1 MHDVHVAIIGAGF
14 TGIGAAIRLH
24 QHGITDVVL
33 LERADTPGGTW
44 RDNHY
49 PGCACDVPSRL
60 YSFSFAQNPGWSR
73 KYSGQAEIQRYLCG
87 VADTYGITPRMR
99 FGHAMHSARWND
111 RTQRWHIDTSG
122 GTYSAR
128 VLLLA
133 TGALSDP
140 AWPAIPG
147 RDEFAG
153 PAFHSAQ
160 WRHDVSLA
168 GKRVAVIGT
177 GASAIQFVPAI
188 QPQVGALTVFQ
199 RTPPWIVPR
208 HDRAVSAFA
217 RFLFRAVPGLQSFV
231 RGVSYVA
238 HELTFLPFRYR
249 RIRQV
254 TRHLALRHLA
264 AQVADPVLRAR
275 LTPTYDM
282 GCKRVLVS
290 DDFYPA
296 LTKPNVRLET
306 SAIEGIVPNGVRT
319 QDGTVHEADVLIFGT
334 GFRPTDPPL
343 APFVTGRDGNTLA
356 DAWRH
361 TLSAYASTT
370 IHGFPNLFV
379 IPGPNAGLGHS
390 SMIYM
395 IESQIAHLVAALDHM
410 ARRAIGALEPT
421 RDAQHAWTRE
431 VDARMQ
437 HMVWVEGGCAS
448 WYLDRGGRNSTL
460 WPGFT
465 FAFRRA
471 VTHFR
476 PEHYHGVPVT
486 SAATSPIVS

>member
-1 MHDVHVAIIGAGF
+1 MRDVHVAIIGAGF
-14 TGIGAAIRLH
+14 TGIGAAIRLK
-24 QHGITDVVL
+24 QQGITDVVL
-33 LERADTPGGTW
+33 LERADAPGGTW
-44 RDNHY
+44 RDNTY

-60 YSFSFAQNPGWSR
+60 YSFSFAQNPAWSR
-73 KYSGQAEIQRYLCG
+73 KYSGQAEIQRYLCR
-87 VADTYGITPRMR
+87 VADEHGITPHMR
-99 FGHAMHSARWND
+99 FGHALQSARWD
-111 RTQRWHIDTSG
+111 DATQRWHIDTAG
-122 GTYSAR
+122 GAFAAR
-128 VLLLA
+128 ALLLA

-147 RDEFAG
+147 RDDFAG

-160 WRHDVSLA
+160 WRHDVPLA

-188 QPQVGALTVFQ
+188 QPQVGALTLFQ

-208 HDRAVSAFA
+208 RDRAVPALAQS
-217 RFLFRAVPGLQSFV
+217 LFRAVPGVQSFV
-231 RGVSYVA
+231 RALSYLA
-238 HELTFLPFRYR
+238 HEITFLPFQHR

-254 TRHLALRHLA
+254 TRHVALRHLA

-275 LTPTYDM
+275 LTPSYDM

-306 SAIEGIVPNGVRT
+306 TAIERIVPTGVRT

-343 APFVTGRDGNTLA
+343 APYVTGRDGRTLA
-356 DAWRH
+356 DCWRPIF
-361 TLSAYASTT
+361 TAYASTT
-370 IHGFPNLFV
+370 VHGFPNLFV

-395 IESQIAHLVAALDHM
+395 IESQITHMLAALDHM
-410 ARRAIGALEPT
+410 QRGAVGALEPT
-421 RDAQHAWTRE
+421 LAAQEAWTRD
-431 VDARMQ
+431 VDARMR

-448 WYLDRGGRNSTL
+448 WYLDRSGRNSTL

-471 VTHFR
+471 VAHFR
-476 PEHYHGVPVT
+476 PEHYHGIPAV
-486 SAATSPIVS
+486 SAIV

>member
-1 MHDVHVAIIGAGF
+1 MLDVHVAIIGAGF
-14 TGIGAAIRLH
+14 TGIGAAIRL
-24 QHGITDVVL
+24 QQRGITDVVL
-33 LERADTPGGTW
+33 LERAEALGGTW

-87 VADTYGITPRMR
+87 VADAHGITPRMR
-99 FGHAMHSARWND
+99 FGHALQSARWDD
-111 RTQRWHIDTSG
+111 RIQRWLIVTAAG
-122 GTYSAR
+122 AFRAR
-128 VLLLA
+128 VLVMA

-147 RDEFAG
+147 RDDFAG

-160 WRHDVSLA
+160 WQHDVALA

-208 HDRAVSAFA
+208 HDRAVPALAQS
-217 RFLFRAVPGLQSFV
+217 LFRAVPGLQSFV
-231 RGVSYVA
+231 RGLSYLA
-238 HELTFLPFRYR
+238 HEITFLPFRHR

-275 LTPTYDM
+275 LTPSYDM

-306 SAIEGIVPNGVRT
+306 NVIERIVPSGVRT

-343 APFVTGRDGNTLA
+343 APYITGRDGRTLA
-356 DAWRH
+356 DAWRE
-361 TLSAYASTT
+361 TFTAYASTT
-370 IHGFPNLFV
+370 VHGFPNLFV

-395 IESQIAHLVAALDHM
+395 IESQIAHLTAALDQMQRH
-410 ARRAIGALEPT
+410 ALGALEPT
-421 RDAQHAWTRE
+421 RAAQEAWTRE
-431 VDARMQ
+431 VDARMR

-448 WYLDRGGRNSTL
+448 WYLDRTGRNSTL

-471 VTHFR
+471 VAHFR
-476 PEHYHGVPVT
+476 ADHYQGAPAV
-486 SAATSPIVS
+486 AGDG